1 MLTNR
6 LTFIG
11 LLLFIFVSCKETNKP
26 LDKTFDKE
34 AEILTTNFSKSIFS
48 REIINSKEILDT
60 LSTLSDTIY
69 ADTAKYFRTPKA
81 TIYAN
86 NAARTYFQVFENPKG
101 TITAMAFFK
110 NKTEMSVAEYF
121 KNGQVMCKF
130 SVTDDGVRDGN
141 FFCFYEDGKYR
152 STGYYKNGTEVRDS
166 SKTYKDE

>member
-26 LDKTFDKE
+26 LDKPFDKE

-48 REIINSKEILDT
+48 RKIINSKEIFDT

-141 FFCFYEDGKYR
+141 FFCFYEDGKFR
-152 STGYYKNGTEVRDS
+152 RTGYYKNGTEVRDS
-166 SKTYKDE
+166 SKRYKDE

>member
-1 MLTNR
+1 MITNR
-6 LTFIG
+6 LTIIG
-11 LLLFIFVSCKETNKP
+11 LLLFIFVSCGETNKP
-26 LDKTFDKE
+26 LDKPFDKE

-48 REIINSKEILDT
+48 RESINSKEILDT

-69 ADTAKYFRTPKA
+69 ADTAKYFRTPRA

-110 NKTEMSVAEYF
+110 NRTEMSVAEYF
-121 KNGQVMCKF
+121 KNGRVLCKF
-130 SVTDDGVRDGN
+130 SVTDDGVRDGK

-152 STGYYKNGTEVRDS
+152 STGYYKNGVEVRDS